1 MIGKALEEFFIRIWV
16 VVKLTLIFWLLAL
29 SGLLVL
35 GIGPAFKVVTEL
47 YLEHG
52 FEYKLISVKQA
63 YQVFKRDFLRANLIF
78 WFYTALS
85 LLLAY
90 NLYLSVQ
97 IQGLMF
103 IVIDFILFFGITYL
117 MTAFEYSMIFD
128 SQFDIGFGNLLKMS
142 FISNFISFKTYL
154 KLLFGIVV
162 ICVLTWRFKGLILFG
177 LIGLLQVYSLSVTKD
192 WRLKIEEQL
201 AE

>member
-1 MIGKALEEFFIRIWV
+1 YS
-16 VVKLTLIFWLLAL
+16 TLFD
-29 SGLLVL
+29 SR
-35 GIGPAFKVVTEL
+35 FKTL
-47 YLEHG
+47 QQNQ
-52 FEYKLISVKQA
+52 QA

-128 SQFDIGFGNLLKMS
+128 SQFDISFGNLLKMS

>member
-1 MIGKALEEFFIRIWV
+1 MIGKALEEFFIPIWV

-128 SQFDIGFGNLLKMS
+128 SQFDISFGNLLKMS

>member
-128 SQFDIGFGNLLKMS
+128 SQFDISFGNLLKMS

-154 KLLFGIVV
+154 KLLFGIGV

>member
-128 SQFDIGFGNLLKMS
+128 SQFDISFGNLLKMS

-154 KLLFGIVV
+154 KLLFGILV

>member
-97 IQGLMF
+97 IQGMMF

-128 SQFDIGFGNLLKMS
+128 SQFDISFGNLLKMS

-162 ICVLTWRFKGLILFG
+162 ICVLTWRFKVLILFG

>member
-63 YQVFKRDFLRANLIF
+63 YQVFKRDFLRADLIF

-128 SQFDIGFGNLLKMS
+128 SQFDISFGNLLKMS

-154 KLLFGIVV
+154 KLLFGILV

>member
-1 MIGKALEEFFIRIWV
+1 MIGKALEEFFIRIWG

-128 SQFDIGFGNLLKMS
+128 SQFDISFGNLLKMS

>member
-63 YQVFKRDFLRANLIF
+63 YQVFKRDFLRADLIF

-128 SQFDIGFGNLLKMS
+128 SQFDISFGNLLKMS

-154 KLLFGIVV
+154 KLLFVILV

>member
-52 FEYKLISVKQA
+52 FEYKLISVKQV

-128 SQFDIGFGNLLKMS
+128 SQFDISFGNLLKMS

-154 KLLFGIVV
+154 KLLFGIGV

>member
-29 SGLLVL
+29 SRLLVL

-52 FEYKLISVKQA
+52 FEYKSISVKQA

>member
-97 IQGLMF
+97 IQGMMF

-128 SQFDIGFGNLLKMS
+128 SQFDISFGNLLKMS